1 MGRIL
6 VVDDSWFQRKQIA
19 KILKTCGH
27 EMTEAVDGKDAV
39 EKALG
44 EKPDCMLLDL
54 LMPEMNGIQVLEFLQ
69 KEESDI
75 PVIVLSADIQDTTR
89 ARCFE
94 LGVKEFINKPVGEKS
109 LRDALDTVL
118 GEIFLGEIILG
129 ETEADT

>member
-19 KILKTCGH
+19 KILKAHGH
-27 EMTEAVDGKDAV
+27 GMIEAVDGKDAV
-39 EKALG
+39 DKALE

-54 LMPEMNGIQVLEFLQ
+54 LMPEMDGIQVLEYLR

-89 ARCFE
+89 AKCFE
-94 LGVKEFINKPVGEKS
+94 LGVADFINKPVNEES
-109 LRDALDTVL
+109 LRDALANVL
-118 GEIFLGEIILG
+118 GEKE
-129 ETEADT
+129 EDS